1 MYELLVGKGAA
12 NMRRDPL
19 QRVRDD
25 GMPMGGL
32 KGGVMRHAIVALSTH
47 QPFAPC
53 ACLPTT
59 NSYTPGTS
67 PFLGNMQ
74 QVMYQHLQVLP
85 KPPSSINSRI
95 PPAVDD
101 VILRALAKK
110 PEDRLS

>member
-1 MYELLVGKGAA
+1 MVTIGSCVPLEVGVWARCTCQLL
-12 NMRRDPL
+12 
-19 QRVRDD
+19 
-25 GMPMGGL
+25 
-32 KGGVMRHAIVALSTH
+32 T
-47 QPFAPC
+47 
-53 ACLPTT
+53 
-59 NSYTPGTS
+59 GTS

-110 PEDRLS
+110 PEDRFPSVQAFATAFEQA